1 MHVLQESSKY
11 NLWKGCFSIQK
22 GSIDPIVPHF
32 HKVNLFDRILTESTP
47 SRFIR
52 SNQSI
57 SVHLHLPLNSNL
69 YFTQN
74 NTCNQKSIVTK
85 HPAAENEPHIETLM
99 YRMYIFFYFQWR
111 HNLQLYFFSGVCM
124 CIYNIDLTNSHE
136 YWNL

>member
-1 MHVLQESSKY
+1 MLHVLQESSKY
-11 NLWKGCFSIQK
+11 NLWKGCFSIQR

-32 HKVNLFDRILTESTP
+32 HQVNLFDRILTESTP

-74 NTCNQKSIVTK
+74 NTCNQKSIATK

-99 YRMYIFFYFQWR
+99 YRMYIFFYFQWKTQSAA
-111 HNLQLYFFSGVCM
+111 LFFFQVCV
-124 CIYNIDLTNSHE
+124 CVFIISI
-136 YWNL
+136 